1 MSGIES
7 FPPSPFPAVN
17 RHLISLRGLTVSL
30 TLLSNDYFAEFL
42 SPLPFSE
49 RSLRSRGWKRRK
61 RPILVPLVASSS
73 LTTIDSICLPPL
85 SHVSY
90 FVLTFRTWPSAK
102 CTCAPRK
109 VSRPFVYESPDFPKS
124 PIHGSIRR
132 GKVLKYRS
140 IDNVEGFG
148 EWQVPEITGD
158 RFELISQL
166 LASRSFTGN
175 ERIPPS
181 GFIQHFCGGV
191 SRCIPVVSS
200 LLARSKWQ
208 AKWRALHDLKMV
220 STGQEML
227 AGRKYNRVSRAKE
240 SRTIREAPLL
250 SLRVS
255 FPRVSPSNILFLEYF
270 LRF

>member
-1 MSGIES
+1 M
-7 FPPSPFPAVN
+7 
-17 RHLISLRGLTVSL
+17 
-30 TLLSNDYFAEFL
+30 
-42 SPLPFSE
+42 
-49 RSLRSRGWKRRK
+49 
-61 RPILVPLVASSS
+61 
-73 LTTIDSICLPPL
+73 
-85 SHVSY
+85 
-90 FVLTFRTWPSAK
+90 
-102 CTCAPRK
+102 
-109 VSRPFVYESPDFPKS
+109 YESPDFPKS

-140 IDNVEGFG
+140 IDKVNDRTLFL
-148 EWQVPEITGD
+148 EITGD